1 MRHGNLPDERGP
13 NGPPVD
19 ARRSAPDAKDPRR
32 QFVHDSPARFWVCVL
47 ESLNVGPCR
56 ED

>member
-32 QFVHDSPARFWVCVL
+32 QFVHDSPVRFWVCVL